1 MNYLSQ
7 LLAFRDYQLFE
18 TKLSS
23 GQIALWHALMQ
34 INNKCA
40 WIEWF
45 TTTNQ
50 MLETLSGLSRSGINK
65 NRNVLKQLGLIDFR
79 SNGKKATSYKV
90 FKLYTSDSTQ
100 ESVQDNIHTSDSA
113 QRSTQQGVQGSVQ
126 QGGTLIKHKEKR
138 KEKQIT
144 IVGSLRD
151 VVDFY
156 EQNGFG
162 IMSPFTLEKI
172 TKWIEDFKDI
182 ESPEPEKLIIKA
194 LEISVDSN
202 VHNWGYAEAI
212 LKGWETKKLLTVKDI
227 EIAQKNYKSKAK
239 PMGKVIKKEH
249 LPDWAKDDYEPP
261 EETSTVDKAALQ
273 KQLDEFNKTSPK
285 EK

>member
-249 LPDWAKDDYEPP
+249 LPDWAKDDYQPP